1 MTWEVFVSLIVAV
14 TGLITAIWTII
25 KFGIK
30 RRDAQIKLNNE
41 LLGSVTARLGNI
53 EKENERQ
60 SKLIDSNERDR
71 LRQEIMAFGRILR
84 SGYTEM
90 TIRDYEH
97 ICEVFDKYCKLGGN
111 SYAHAEFEY
120 ILRCKEEFDKTQKG
134 ENK

>member
-41 LLGSVTARLGNI
+41 LLGSVTARLDNI

-71 LRQEIMAFGRILR
+71 LRQEIMAFGRELR
-84 SGYTEM
+84 CGYTEM
-90 TIRDYEH
+90 TVRDYEH

-120 ILRCKEEFDKTQKG
+120 ILSCEQEFDKTQKG

>member
-41 LLGSVTARLGNI
+41 LLGSVTARLDNI

-60 SKLIDSNERDR
+60 SKLINSNELDR

-120 ILRCKEEFDKTQKG
+120 ILRCKQEFDKAQKG

>member
-1 MTWEVFVSLIVAV
+1 M
-14 TGLITAIWTII
+14 
-25 KFGIK
+25 
-30 RRDAQIKLNNE
+30 
-41 LLGSVTARLGNI
+41 GSVTARLDSI
-53 EKENERQ
+53 EKENKRQ

-71 LRQEIMAFGRILR
+71 LRQEIMAFGRELR
-84 SGYTEM
+84 AGRTEM
-90 TIRDYEH
+90 TVRDYEH

>member
-1 MTWEVFVSLIVAV
+1 MTWEVFVSLIVAI

-41 LLGSVTARLGNI
+41 LLGSVTARLDNI

-71 LRQEIMAFGRILR
+71 LRQEIMAFGRELR
-84 SGYTEM
+84 AGHTKM
-90 TIRDYEH
+90 TARDYEH

-120 ILRCKEEFDKTQKG
+120 ILSCEQEFDKTQKG

>member
-1 MTWEVFVSLIVAV
+1 MTWEVFVSLIVAI

-41 LLGSVTARLGNI
+41 LLGSVTARLDNI

-71 LRQEIMAFGRILR
+71 LRQEIMAFGRELR
-84 SGYTEM
+84 GGYTEM
-90 TIRDYEH
+90 TVRDYEH

-120 ILRCKEEFDKTQKG
+120 ILRCKQEFDKTQKG

>member
-1 MTWEVFVSLIVAV
+1 MTWEVFVSLIVAI

-41 LLGSVTARLGNI
+41 LLGSVTARLDNI

-60 SKLIDSNERDR
+60 SKLINSNELDR

-84 SGYTEM
+84 AGYIEM
-90 TIRDYEH
+90 TVRDYEH

-120 ILRCKEEFDKTQKG
+120 ILRCKQEFDKTQKG

>member
-1 MTWEVFVSLIVAV
+1 M
-14 TGLITAIWTII
+14 
-25 KFGIK
+25 
-30 RRDAQIKLNNE
+30 D
-41 LLGSVTARLGNI
+41 NI

-60 SKLIDSNERDR
+60 SKLINSNELDR

-84 SGYTEM
+84 AGYIEM
-90 TIRDYEH
+90 TACDYEH

-120 ILRCKEEFDKTQKG
+120 ILKCKEEFDKTQKG

>member
-1 MTWEVFVSLIVAV
+1 MTWEVFVSLIVAI

-41 LLGSVTARLGNI
+41 LLGSVTARLDHI

-120 ILRCKEEFDKTQKG
+120 ILRCKQEFDKTQKG

>member
-1 MTWEVFVSLIVAV
+1 M
-14 TGLITAIWTII
+14 
-25 KFGIK
+25 
-30 RRDAQIKLNNE
+30 
-41 LLGSVTARLGNI
+41 GSVTARLESI

-60 SKLIDSNERDR
+60 SKLINSNELDR

-84 SGYTEM
+84 AGYMEM

-120 ILRCKEEFDKTQKG
+120 ILKCKQEFDKTQKG

>member
-41 LLGSVTARLGNI
+41 LLGSVTARLDNI

-60 SKLIDSNERDR
+60 SKLINSNELDR

-120 ILRCKEEFDKTQKG
+120 ILRCKQEFDKTQKG

>member
-41 LLGSVTARLGNI
+41 LLGSVTARLDNI

-60 SKLIDSNERDR
+60 SKLINSNELDR

-84 SGYTEM
+84 AGYIEM
-90 TIRDYEH
+90 TTRDYEH

-120 ILRCKEEFDKTQKG
+120 ILKCKEEFDKTQKG